1 MAWLLAQDRYRRLTG
16 RDLQAD
22 LQNPSMHQR
31 VLSVLSGEW
40 TSLPGG
46 IEPNSMTRSRH
57 AALQQNI
64 MREGAIKLTD
74 VFTSGAPGIIPHPGL
89 MALLGAGNVSHNNTT
104 SSTSIKNLIVNTP
117 TNDPYAHAADVRAA
131 LERNE
136 TMNQANQGPN

>member
-1 MAWLLAQDRYRRLTG
+1 
-16 RDLQAD
+16 
-22 LQNPSMHQR
+22 
-31 VLSVLSGEW
+31 
-40 TSLPGG
+40 
-46 IEPNSMTRSRH
+46 
-57 AALQQNI
+57 
-64 MREGAIKLTD
+64 
-74 VFTSGAPGIIPHPGL
+74 